1 MNQHVRILIPIS
13 TVSLAALLVIL
24 VMPVHAS
31 QAADDCLAEPNA
43 AAPDGSHWYY
53 HVDRATGRQCWYLG
67 SAGGKVP
74 QHASQD
80 APSVSPSPAKM
91 NTPPEPR
98 MPVQPIAAIAAAE
111 AGAGQSVP
119 FALRVDQANTVA
131 DDPVMNSSAP
141 WANIATSSPPVESSS
156 GSIWNSAIE
165 E

>member
-31 QAADDCLAEPNA
+31 QAADDCLAKPNA

-67 SAGGKVP
+67 SAGRKVP
-74 QHASQD
+74 QHAIQD

-98 MPVQPIAAIAAAE
+98 MPVQPIAAAE

-119 FALRVDQANTVA
+119 FVLPVDQANTVA
-131 DDPVMNSSAP
+131 DDPVSNSPAP
-141 WANIATSSPPVESSS
+141 WADIATSSPPVESSS
-156 GSIWNSAIE
+156 AIE

>member
-31 QAADDCLAEPNA
+31 QAADDCLAKPNA

-53 HVDRATGRQCWYLG
+53 HVERATGRQCWYLD
-67 SAGGKVP
+67 SAGRKVP

-91 NTPPEPR
+91 NTPAEPR
-98 MPVQPIAAIAAAE
+98 MPVQPIAAIAAE
-111 AGAGQSVP
+111 AGTGQK
-119 FALRVDQANTVA
+119 ANTVA
-131 DDPVMNSSAP
+131 DDPFMNSSAP
-141 WANIATSSPPVESSS
+141 RANIATSSPPVESSS
-156 GSIWNSAIE
+156 SSIWNSAIE

>member
-13 TVSLAALLVIL
+13 KASLAALLVIL

-31 QAADDCLAEPNA
+31 HAADDCLAKPNA

-53 HVDRATGRQCWYLG
+53 HVHRATGRQCWYLG
-67 SAGGKVP
+67 SAGRNVP

-80 APSVSPSPAKM
+80 APSVPPRPAKM

-98 MPVQPIAAIAAAE
+98 MPVQPIATTAAAE

-119 FALRVDQANTVA
+119 FAPRVDQANTVA

-141 WANIATSSPPVESSS
+141 SNIATSSSPVESSS

>member
-31 QAADDCLAEPNA
+31 QAADDCLAKPNA

-67 SAGGKVP
+67 SAGRKVP

-80 APSVSPSPAKM
+80 APSVSPPAKM
-91 NTPPEPR
+91 NPRRSHECRFNPSQPSQPRKRGPDNRYPLPSESIKRTPLR
-98 MPVQPIAAIAAAE
+98 MTR
-111 AGAGQSVP
+111 
-119 FALRVDQANTVA
+119 L
-131 DDPVMNSSAP
+131 
-141 WANIATSSPPVESSS
+141 
-156 GSIWNSAIE
+156 
-165 E
+165 

>member
-31 QAADDCLAEPNA
+31 QAADDCLAKPNA

-67 SAGGKVP
+67 SAGRKVP

-80 APSVSPSPAKM
+80 APSITPSPTKI
-91 NTPPEPR
+91 NTPPEPQ
-98 MPVQPIAAIAAAE
+98 MPVQPIAATAAAE
-111 AGAGQSVP
+111 AGTGQK
-119 FALRVDQANTVA
+119 ANTVA

-141 WANIATSSPPVESSS
+141 WPNIATSSPPVESSS

>member
-31 QAADDCLAEPNA
+31 HAADDCLAKPNV

-67 SAGGKVP
+67 SAGRKVP
-74 QHASQD
+74 QHATQD

-91 NTPPEPR
+91 NTSPEPQ
-98 MPVQPIAAIAAAE
+98 MPVQPIAATAAAE
-111 AGAGQSVP
+111 AGTGQK
-119 FALRVDQANTVA
+119 ANTVA
-131 DDPVMNSSAP
+131 DDPVMNSSTP
-141 WANIATSSPPVESSS
+141 LGKHCDVEPSS
-156 GSIWNSAIE
+156 
-165 E
+165 

>member
-13 TVSLAALLVIL
+13 KASLAALLVIL
-24 VMPVHAS
+24 VMPVHPS
-31 QAADDCLAEPNA
+31 HAADDCLAKPNA

-53 HVDRATGRQCWYLG
+53 HVDRTTGRQCWYLG
-67 SAGGKVP
+67 SAGRNVP

-80 APSVSPSPAKM
+80 ASSVPPRPAKM

-98 MPVQPIAAIAAAE
+98 MAVQPIATAE

-119 FALRVDQANTVA
+119 SLRVDQANTVA

-141 WANIATSSPPVESSS
+141 SNIATSSSPVESGS

>member
-24 VMPVHAS
+24 VMLVHPS
-31 QAADDCLAEPNA
+31 QAADDCLAKPNA

-67 SAGGKVP
+67 SAGRKVP
-74 QHASQD
+74 QHAIQD

-98 MPVQPIAAIAAAE
+98 MPVQPIAAAE

-119 FALRVDQANTVA
+119 FVLPVDQANTVA
-131 DDPVMNSSAP
+131 DDPVSNSPAP
-141 WANIATSSPPVESSS
+141 WTDIATSSPPVESSS
-156 GSIWNSAIE
+156 AIE

>member
-1 MNQHVRILIPIS
+1 MNQHVRLLIPIS
-13 TVSLAALLVIL
+13 TASLAALLVIL

-31 QAADDCLAEPNA
+31 HAADDCLAKPNA

-67 SAGGKVP
+67 SAGRKVP
-74 QHASQD
+74 QHAGQD

-98 MPVQPIAAIAAAE
+98 MPVQPIATIAAAE

-119 FALRVDQANTVA
+119 FALRVDQANTGA

-141 WANIATSSPPVESSS
+141 WATSSPPVESSS

>member
-31 QAADDCLAEPNA
+31 QAADDCLAKPNA

-67 SAGGKVP
+67 SAGRKVP

-91 NTPPEPR
+91 NPRRSHECRFNPSQPSQPRKRGPDNRYPLPSESIKRTPLR
-98 MPVQPIAAIAAAE
+98 MTR
-111 AGAGQSVP
+111 
-119 FALRVDQANTVA
+119 L
-131 DDPVMNSSAP
+131 
-141 WANIATSSPPVESSS
+141 
-156 GSIWNSAIE
+156 
-165 E
+165 

>member
-1 MNQHVRILIPIS
+1 MNQNVRILIPIS
-13 TVSLAALLVIL
+13 TASLAALLAIL
-24 VMPVHAS
+24 VMPVHA
-31 QAADDCLAEPNA
+31 
-43 AAPDGSHWYY
+43 
-53 HVDRATGRQCWYLG
+53 R
-67 SAGGKVP
+67 
-74 QHASQD
+74 D
-80 APSVSPSPAKM
+80 APSVPPRPAKM

-98 MPVQPIAAIAAAE
+98 MPVQPIAAAE

-141 WANIATSSPPVESSS
+141 SNIATSSPPVESSS